1 MKYCQIPPVSVLL
14 LLLMHLAFGLRL
26 QITGTA
32 LHNRFMASISRSIE
46 CSCELTVK
54 PIRWSTIGAA
64 IDDRCNDEM
73 QLQLLFN

>member
-14 LLLMHLAFGLRL
+14 LLMHLAQTPQHRC
-26 QITGTA
+26 IDA

-64 IDDRCNDEM
+64 IDDRCDDEM